1 MIVPAHWAEGRI
13 QTEVDGRQLTVRRFG
28 WSDES
33 PLAAQVH
40 ADERTREALARI
52 QAGETLPRREAKTAY
67 NGANGMPIREQIVRR
82 EGETLI
88 TRNGYGALCLNT
100 PDVLFVDIDFEDAE
114 EAARRGGKGR
124 HGSLALVMAVLAAV
138 AAGGI
143 TRSAVVAAG
152 VGVLAFG
159 LLWWWLGRLPS
170 HAADAP
176 AQEEVPAT
184 PEQRARQ
191 RIERFIF
198 QHPDWHLR
206 LYRTPAGLR
215 ALAMHRTF
223 SPGETAVA
231 DCFHELG
238 ADTVYAR
245 MCRNQN
251 CFRARVSPKPW
262 RIGIDDHLRPRP
274 GVWPVALER
283 MDEREAWV
291 ARYERAAAGY
301 ASCTFVEAVGAV
313 EAHHPSA
320 EAVQRLHDALSGA
333 QSGLPAA

>member
-13 QTEVDGRQLTVRRFG
+13 QTVIDGRQLTVRRFG
-28 WSDES
+28 WSDDS
-33 PLAAQVH
+33 PLAAQAH
-40 ADERTREALARI
+40 ADERTRAALARI

-67 NGANGMPIREQIVRR
+67 NGADGMPIREQIVRR

-100 PDVLFVDIDFEDAE
+100 PDVLFVDIDFEEAE
-114 EAARRGGKGR
+114 EVARRKGKGLPR
-124 HGSLALVMAVLAAV
+124 LLAVVMAVLAA
-138 AAGGI
+138 AAAAVI
-143 TRSAVVAAG
+143 THSALSAAG
-152 VGVLAFG
+152 VGALVLS
-159 LLWWWLGRLPS
+159 LLWWVPGRRQDKAQDEPLPE
-170 HAADAP
+170 A
-176 AQEEVPAT
+176 PAT

-191 RIERFIF
+191 RIERFVF

-215 ALAMHRTF
+215 VLAMHRTF
-223 SPGETAVA
+223 SANETAVA

-262 RIGIDDHLRPRP
+262 RIGIDEHLRPRP

-291 ARYERAAAGY
+291 ARYEQAATGY
-301 ASCTFVEAVGAV
+301 AACAFIEAVGAV
-313 EAHHPSA
+313 GVQHPSA

>member
-13 QTEVDGRQLTVRRFG
+13 QTVVDGRQLTVRRFG
-28 WSDES
+28 WSDDS
-33 PLAAQVH
+33 PLAAQAH

-100 PDVLFVDIDFEDAE
+100 PDVLFVDIDFEEA
-114 EAARRGGKGR
+114 EAAPRRKGQGLPR
-124 HGSLALVMAVLAAV
+124 LLAVVMAVLAA
-138 AAGGI
+138 AAAAAI
-143 TRSAVVAAG
+143 TRSALSAAG
-152 VGVLAFG
+152 VGAVVLS
-159 LLWWWLGRLPS
+159 LLWWVPGRRQDKAENEPPPQ
-170 HAADAP
+170 A
-176 AQEEVPAT
+176 PAT

-191 RIERFIF
+191 RIERFLF

-215 ALAMHRTF
+215 VLAMHRTF

-291 ARYERAAAGY
+291 ARYERAATGY
-301 ASCTFVEAVGAV
+301 ASCTFVEAVGASAAV
-313 EAHHPSA
+313 HPSA

>member
-13 QTEVDGRQLTVRRFG
+13 QTVVDGRQLTVRRFG
-28 WSDES
+28 WSDDS
-33 PLAAQVH
+33 PLAAQAH

-114 EAARRGGKGR
+114 AAPRRKGQGLPR
-124 HGSLALVMAVLAAV
+124 PLAVVMAVLAA
-138 AAGGI
+138 AAA
-143 TRSAVVAAG
+143 AVVTGSALSAAG
-152 VGVLAFG
+152 VGAVVLS
-159 LLWWWLGRLPS
+159 LLWWVPGRRQDKAENEPPPQ
-170 HAADAP
+170 A
-176 AQEEVPAT
+176 PAT

-191 RIERFIF
+191 RIERFLF

-223 SPGETAVA
+223 SASESAVA

-301 ASCTFVEAVGAV
+301 AACTFIEAVGASAAV
-313 EAHHPSA
+313 HPSA